1 MLTTNSSIHAYVN
14 RINNRLVFK
23 IKGGYELGLQKPEI
37 MKLFGSIKNL
47 ISKTKNGKNVPS
59 LQVVVLAQYNL
70 VDNRQ
75 QQDIVDDN
83 NLKSFKCQAKLL
95 GNTIEN
101 KANGVLKNS
110 QLPCH

>member
-1 MLTTNSSIHAYVN
+1 MSIDITCYYVSDIQSYIECIIKKHEMLTTNSSIHAYVN

-59 LQVVVLAQYNL
+59 LQVVEVVLAQYNL
-70 VDNRQ
+70 VDNR
-75 QQDIVDDN
+75 
-83 NLKSFKCQAKLL
+83 
-95 GNTIEN
+95 
-101 KANGVLKNS
+101 
-110 QLPCH
+110 